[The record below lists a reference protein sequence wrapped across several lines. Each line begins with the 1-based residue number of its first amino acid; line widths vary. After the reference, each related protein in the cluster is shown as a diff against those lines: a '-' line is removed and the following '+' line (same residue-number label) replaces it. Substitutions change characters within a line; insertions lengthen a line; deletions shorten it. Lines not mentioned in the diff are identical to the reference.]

1 MLILVTLTLLIIS
14 QMLLWVVTFKY
25 TNNSSTDEILLQC
38 LMNDVAPRNDYS
50 SKKEI
55 IIWDVDREKATEVIT
70 DAVSQ
75 GFGPAYEFA
84 VEHEL
89 IPKE

>member
-1 MLILVTLTLLIIS
+1 
-14 QMLLWVVTFKY
+14 
-25 TNNSSTDEILLQC
+25 
-38 LMNDVAPRNDYS
+38 MNDVAPRNDYS